1 MSGNVKRSKKPFIVF
16 GIFLLIAGG
25 FGYYYFVVKPD
36 KGMTVQ
42 MGRTEENETAPITVK
57 DGTVTLS
64 AQAKLVAGVQTAKA
78 AVRNITK
85 DIKTTGK
92 VVMNENRRTYITS
105 RVEGRLDVLSVT
117 SEGELIQAGQRI
129 GAVYSPS
136 YISAQE
142 EFLLVL
148 QEAERARNAGQDTN
162 DTNLLTAARRRLQ
175 LLNVAERDILEL
187 EQTRKSKE
195 LMPVYA
201 QFSGIV
207 LERLVL
213 PGGYIRSGDRLFS
226 LIDLSTVWIN
236 VDVYEKDLANV
247 RINEEVTVTSQAYPG
262 EIFRGTVVF
271 VSPILDDATR
281 TTKARV
287 EMDNRE
293 GKLKPNMFVNATIKV
308 PLGERVVIPE
318 SAILDHGE
326 EQVVFLAQDVNTFI
340 KRDVVAG
347 QYANGYVQILSGLQP
362 DDYVVTA
369 AAFLLDSQTKLGGF
383 SSHGGHG
390 GGNGSG
396 GHN

>member
-1 MSGNVKRSKKPFIVF
+1 MSEKMKMTKKPVLIFVF
-16 GIFLLIAGG
+16 FLLIAGG
-25 FGYYYFVVKPD
+25 FGCYYFILKPD
-36 KGMTVQ
+36 NEMTAE
-42 MGRTEENETAPITVK
+42 MGQGETSAPITTK

-64 AQAKLVAGVQTAKA
+64 AQAKLVAGVQTARA

-142 EFLLVL
+142 EYLLVL
-148 QEAERARNAGQDTN
+148 QETERAKNTGQDTG
-162 DTNLLTAARRRLQ
+162 NLLAAARRRLQ
-175 LLNVAERDILEL
+175 LLNVAERDIVEL
-187 EQTRKSKE
+187 EQTRKSKD

-226 LIDLSTVWIN
+226 LIDLSTVWIQ

-247 RINEEVTVTSQAYPG
+247 RVNEEVAVTSQAYPG
-262 EIFRGTVVF
+262 EIFSGKVVF

-293 GKLKPNMFVNATIKV
+293 GKLKPNMFVNASIKV
-308 PLGERVVIPE
+308 PLGESLVIPE

-326 EQVVFLAQDVNTFI
+326 EQVVFLAQGENDYI

-347 QYANGYVQILSGLQP
+347 HYANGYVQIVSGLQP

-390 GGNGSG
+390 GG